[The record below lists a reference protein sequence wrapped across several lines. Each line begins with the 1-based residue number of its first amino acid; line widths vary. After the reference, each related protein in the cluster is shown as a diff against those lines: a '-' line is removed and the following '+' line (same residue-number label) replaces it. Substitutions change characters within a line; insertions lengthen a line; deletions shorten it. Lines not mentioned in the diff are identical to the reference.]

1 MNNCKV
7 TSTIATLKRK
17 FLDGWIL
24 SVGFSGKDSFVTLHC
39 AIEALKL
46 AMKENPNVGAKLY
59 VNTVDTTI
67 DNFEISAFLR
77 KAHQHVERYA
87 KDHQLPIETVT
98 LYPPINQRPL
108 VQYIGRGVLLRTY
121 ENQANARQCTSDWKI
136 DSVKRFM
143 KSLEQKHQTTK
154 ILSLSGSRDSESAAR
169 AANLAKRGESIDT
182 ITETDLGYKLAP
194 IKDWDFKDVW
204 FLIGQIDNG
213 DVESFGEDL
222 TRELTKHYSAGNG
235 GSCDL
240 LAGEGAVRSKPCSSR
255 FGCTLCCLVKH
266 DFSLQNQ
273 IDLAPHQYG
282 YMQGVLDLREF
293 MFNTVNDYE
302 RCRSM
307 VGKRVDNGFIKI
319 GHNDYSMEFR
329 QELLRY
335 TLTLDALEQERAFKA
350 GEPPKFQLIKHA
362 DLVAIQ
368 FYWAKVGGETS
379 AGQAFQIWHEV
390 HTEHKRFAI
399 PKTTYVPASSMA
411 KFGKRRVNIQKLIDT
426 LATSG
431 LAITQD
437 DRQSMTVHRFFM
449 KGDSVETTAFE
460 ESERFTVCDEEALSE
475 YIEGVVYDYMLDGKL
490 DETVC
495 PSVIV
500 KDMLARGVIKIK
512 KGGMPALHNDIRRAQ
527 VVTYLIAQQKH
538 HEAYLVAN
546 SVEEG
551 SYFATLEN
559 TQKAPVAIGS
569 PQIDMFA
576 V

>member
-46 AMKENPNVGAKLY
+46 AMEENPNVGTLY

-143 KSLEQKHQTTK
+143 KTLEKKHQTTK
-154 ILSLSGSRDSESAAR
+154 ILSLSGSRDSESASR

-182 ITETDLGYKLAP
+182 ITDTELGYKLAP
-194 IKDWDFKDVW
+194 IKDLDFKDVW

-213 DVESFGEDL
+213 EVESFGEDL

-240 LAGEGAVRSKPCSSR
+240 LAGEGAERSKPCSSR
-255 FGCTLCCLVKH
+255 FGCVLCSLVKE
-266 DFSLQNQ
+266 DTSLQNQ

-282 YMQGVLDLREF
+282 YMQGLLDLREF
-293 MFNTVNDYE
+293 MFNTVNDYD

-307 VGKRVDNGFIKI
+307 VGKRVENGHVKI
-319 GHNDYSMEFR
+319 GYNDYSMEFR
-329 QELLRY
+329 KELLRY
-335 TLTLDALEQERAFKA
+335 TLTLDALEQERAYHA
-350 GEPPKFQLIKHA
+350 NEAPKFQLVKHE

-368 FYWAKVGGETS
+368 FYWSKVGGECS
-379 AGQAFQIWHEV
+379 AGEAFQIWHDI
-390 HTEHKRFAI
+390 HTEHQRFAI
-399 PKTTYVPASSMA
+399 PKTTYVPATPMA
-411 KFGKRRVNIQKLIDT
+411 KFGKRRANIEQLMDFF
-426 LATSG
+426 APPG
-431 LAITQD
+431 LAITD
-437 DRQSMTVHRFFM
+437 EDRQSLTVYRFFS
-449 KGDSVETTAFE
+449 KGEPVESSHFE
-460 ESERFTVCDEEALSE
+460 EADRFTVADAETLSE
-475 YIEGVVYDYMLDGKL
+475 YVEDTFYDYMMDGRLDS
-490 DETVC
+490 TVC
-495 PSVIV
+495 PSVIM
-500 KDMLARGVIKIK
+500 KDMLNRGVIKIK
-512 KGGMPALHNDIRRAQ
+512 KGGMPALHNDIRKAQ
-527 VVTYLIAQQKH
+527 VAAYLFAQDKHPEGVLVTHSIDEREYLANVQQKSQRP
-538 HEAYLVAN
+538 AV
-546 SVEEG
+546 
-551 SYFATLEN
+551 
-559 TQKAPVAIGS
+559 S

-576 V
+576 A